1 MCIVMLIEYTIHLCM
16 VRLDRFQ
23 SLCDETFAVCDKILL
38 KASSH
43 RDCSHQ
49 SRVWFIQVWSLR
61 EWHLQASIKNH
72 PVMINSQPDWI
83 SVARH
88 SVCDDSNFQQLDYNS
103 YQQKFVM
110 NSVRSDYFTMGF
122 LWFKEKKERP
132 KKTQKQNDNNNNV
145 CICHQKMLCDSWN
158 GIRLKA
164 DFNRARAHVC

>member
-16 VRLDRFQ
+16 ARLHRFQ

-43 RDCSHQ
+43 RDYSHR

-83 SVARH
+83 SVVCH
-88 SVCDDSNFQQLDYNS
+88 SVLWWLQLSTVRLQQLSTKIRNEFCQVCQVWLFY
-103 YQQKFVM
+103 YGIFMIRGEERK
-110 NSVRSDYFTMGF
+110 T
-122 LWFKEKKERP
+122 EKKP
-132 KKTQKQNDNNNNV
+132 KTKQN
-145 CICHQKMLCDSWN
+145 KMTTTTMFVFAIKKCCVIVEMES
-158 GIRLKA
+158 G
-164 DFNRARAHVC
+164 